1 MEKVTTSHE
10 EQVIAMLFEGVEI
23 VEVLLIAEHG
33 VSDTQGIMHVASETS
48 LVSSDM
54 HRAIIV
60 EVKAV
65 SSPAIS

>member
-1 MEKVTTSHE
+1 
-10 EQVIAMLFEGVEI
+10 MLFEGVEI